1 VRPTLVLRW
10 GASGLAPLTPSPP
23 PPPRPSPPPA
33 RRYFLHQ
40 LHKLKKTTGEILSC
54 KEIFEKNPNTVKNY
68 GLTIRYNS
76 RSGTHNMYREYRD
89 TRLAGAVDQMYADMA
104 GRHRARFHSIHIVDT
119 RVVQAGI
126 RAAKRYNP
134 ELHGDVPPETV
145 KRPLTKEFA
154 RSTRFP
160 LAHRIQRA
168 STKSKRSTYVAARP
182 TTFFS

>member
-1 VRPTLVLRW
+1 L
-10 GASGLAPLTPSPP
+10 
-23 PPPRPSPPPA
+23 

-54 KEIFEKNPNTVKNY
+54 REIREKNSNIVKNY

-89 TRLAGAVDQMYADMA
+89 TRLAGAVEQMYADMA

-119 RVVQAGI
+119 KEVPCGS

-134 ELHGDVPPETV
+134 EVDGDIPPVTV
-145 KRPLTKEFA
+145 TRPGIKEFA
-154 RSTRFP
+154 RNSKFP
-160 LAHRIQRA
+160 LVHRIQRA
-168 STKSKRSTYVAARP
+168 ATRALRSTFVAQRP

>member
-1 VRPTLVLRW
+1 MDSTSSSLN
-10 GASGLAPLTPSPP
+10 PSYPP
-23 PPPRPSPPPA
+23 PTHPTSLFS

-54 KEIFEKNPNTVKNY
+54 REIREKNSNIVKNY

-89 TRLAGAVDQMYADMA
+89 TRLAGAVEQMYADMA

-119 RVVQAGI
+119 KEVPCGT

-134 ELHGDVPPETV
+134 EVDGDIPPVTV
-145 KRPLTKEFA
+145 TRPGVKEFA
-154 RSTRFP
+154 RNSKFP
-160 LAHRIQRA
+160 LVHRIQRA
-168 STKSKRSTYVAARP
+168 ATRALRSTFVAQRP